1 MYQQPKENLE
11 TLSGRQAILEML
23 DRATRD
29 NAFLAQLAE
38 NPYRVLGEYN
48 LTLTERAALAKG
60 DIARV
65 ESWVGQLDERLRT
78 WFKVRLTR
86 ERW

>member
-11 TLSGRQAILEML
+11 TLSGRQAILEIL
-23 DRATRD
+23 SRAAD
-29 NAFLAQLAE
+29 DHKFLAQLAE

-65 ESWVGQLDERLRT
+65 QSWVGQLDERLRT